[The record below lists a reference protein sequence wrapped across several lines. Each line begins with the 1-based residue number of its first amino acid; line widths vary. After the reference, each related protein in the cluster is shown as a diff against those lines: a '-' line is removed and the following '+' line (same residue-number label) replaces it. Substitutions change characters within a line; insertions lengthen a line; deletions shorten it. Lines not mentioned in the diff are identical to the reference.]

1 MYVADYFEQDV
12 RFIEISCVEKNE
24 MTLFNLRG
32 DDVRD
37 LLIWIDFE
45 RELIIPFVE
54 VSQDVRIKFSVIG
67 DKEFILTNNEFLS
80 TKVCIE
86 IKIGEIFAENEITIL
101 LSSILYVRYIIGT
114 CNES

>member
-12 RFIEISCVEKNE
+12 RFIEISCVEKDE
-24 MTLFNLRG
+24 MMLFNLRG

-45 RELIIPFVE
+45 RELIPFVE
-54 VSQDVRIKFSVIG
+54 VSQGVRIKFSVIG

-80 TKVCIE
+80 TEVCIE
-86 IKIGEIFAENEITIL
+86 IEIGEIFAENETTIL
-101 LSSILYVRYIIGT
+101 LCLFYFICQIYNRYV
-114 CNES
+114 